1 MNTFTLPAESAS
13 GRTEEEKLANIA
25 LSPEFKAAVTSKAY
39 APAIGEQDLAAVLE
53 RLGEVTSRVVS
64 GDTKDVE
71 SMLAAQALTLDSIF
85 HKLALHAERNIGQH
99 QKAVDC
105 YLRLALKAQSQCR
118 ATAETL
124 ANFKSPRQY
133 ISQTNVAGTMQV
145 NFDLENSHVDRR
157 AQSQDAAS
165 DSTMEALGKI
175 NGTTDVRRKSG
186 LQQKRSET
194 RSILGIESEIDF
206 RDPKATTVSTS
217 QSQNQKYALPLTCV

>member
-1 MNTFTLPAESAS
+1 MNTVTLPAESVS

-53 RLGEVTSRVVS
+53 RLGEVASRVVS

-85 HKLALHAERNIGQH
+85 HKLALQAERNIGQFP
-99 QKAVDC
+99 KAVDT

-124 ANFKSPRQY
+124 AVMKSPRQY
-133 ISQTNVAGTMQV
+133 ISQTNVAGAMQI
-145 NFDLENSHVDRR
+145 NIDMENPHVDRR
-157 AQSQDAAS
+157 TQSKDAAS
-165 DSTMEALGKI
+165 DSSVEALGEI
-175 NGTTDVRRKSG
+175 YGSQDHRGESY
-186 LQQKRSET
+186 LQQERTET
-194 RSILGIESEIDF
+194 RGVFS
-206 RDPKATTVSTS
+206 
-217 QSQNQKYALPLTCV
+217 